1 MVIIIKKEIN
11 ANIIVEKNK
20 DCEINIINKEDELS
34 FDSIYKN
41 AYDIDTLEENFNNR
55 IEFSNNQ
62 VSKKLLPKELQND
75 FKIEAKMKIG
85 DLQYETIPKTID
97 AYEKY
102 PYKINFSMK
111 FDSIEQAEEFKKKWY

>member
-1 MVIIIKKEIN
+1 MKKEIN

-41 AYDIDTLEENFNNR
+41 AYDIDTLEDNFNNR

-62 VSKKLLPKELQND
+62 V
-75 FKIEAKMKIG
+75 
-85 DLQYETIPKTID
+85 
-97 AYEKY
+97 
-102 PYKINFSMK
+102 
-111 FDSIEQAEEFKKKWY
+111 

>member
-41 AYDIDTLEENFNNR
+41 AYDINTLEDNFNNR

-85 DLQYETIPKTID
+85 DLQYETITKT
-97 AYEKY
+97 K
-102 PYKINFSMK
+102 
-111 FDSIEQAEEFKKKWY
+111 

>member
-85 DLQYETIPKTID
+85 DLQYETITKT
-97 AYEKY
+97 K
-102 PYKINFSMK
+102 
-111 FDSIEQAEEFKKKWY
+111 